1 MINLPPLVR
10 GKDPKDTTIVVA
22 MSGGVDSSVVA
33 ALLKQQG
40 YKVIGITLQLW
51 DYSPTEEGEVNK
63 KMGTCCAL
71 DDVYD
76 ARRVCQT
83 MGIDHY
89 VLNYESDFKKAVID
103 DFVDTYSAGA
113 TPIPC
118 VRCNERIKFDAL
130 LEKSKQLGADGLA
143 TGHYVQKIWND
154 ELDKYTLLRGK
165 EDIKDQS
172 YFLFTTRQDQLDYTV
187 YPLGAVENKEITRE
201 LAQEL
206 GLHVSKKPD
215 SQDICFV
222 PNGDYRKIVKKENPS
237 SFTEGNFVNN
247 DGKVLGKH
255 NGVINFTV
263 GQRKGLGITLGVP
276 TYVVEIRPGK
286 NEVVLGSKE
295 ELKVRKFNFKD
306 LSWIGEEIPA
316 EGLECEVRVRN
327 GHAPIKCSLK
337 LTGKKTGT
345 VELFNPEAMVA
356 PGQAA
361 VFYDDRRMLGGGWIL
376 NDTTKVKLSNVTI
389 AID

>member
-1 MINLPPLVR
+1 MINLEPLVR
-10 GKDPKDTTIVVA
+10 GKKIEDTTIVVA

-33 ALLKQQG
+33 ALLKSQG

-51 DYSPTEEGEVNK
+51 DYSPTDDGQANK

-89 VLNYESDFKKAVID
+89 VLNYESDFKRDVID

-130 LEKSKQLGADGLA
+130 LEKSKELGADALA
-143 TGHYVQKIWND
+143 TGHYVQKIWNE
-154 ELDKYTLLRGK
+154 ELNKYTLLRGK

-187 YPLGAVENKEITRE
+187 YPLGMVENKDVTRQM
-201 LAQEL
+201 AQDL

-222 PNGDYRKIVKKENPS
+222 PNGDYRKIVKKENPEA
-237 SFTEGNFVNN
+237 FAPGNFVNTA
-247 DGKVLGKH
+247 GKVLGTH
-255 NGVINFTV
+255 DGIINFTV
-263 GQRKGLGITLGVP
+263 GQRKGLGIALGEP
-276 TYVVEIRPGK
+276 MYVVEIKPDTK
-286 NEVVLGSKE
+286 EVVLGLKE
-295 ELKVRKFNFKD
+295 ELKVRKFNIKD
-306 LSWIGEEIPA
+306 LNWIGEDIPA

-327 GHAPIKCSLK
+327 GHDPIKCL
-337 LTGKKTGT
+337 LMPTGTKTAT
-345 VELFNPEAMVA
+345 VELFNPQAMVA

-361 VFYDDRRMLGGGWIL
+361 VFYNERRLIGGGWIL
-376 NDTTKVKLSNVTI
+376 NDTTKVKLNVTVEI
-389 AID
+389 N

>member
-10 GKDPKDTTIVVA
+10 GKKPEDTTIVVA

-51 DYSPTEEGEVNK
+51 DYSPTDDGEPNK

-89 VLNYESDFKKAVID
+89 VLNYESDFKKDVID

-143 TGHYVQKIWND
+143 TGHYVQKIWNE
-154 ELDKYTLLRGK
+154 ELGKYTLLRGK

-187 YPLGAVENKEITRE
+187 YPLGAVENKDVTRE
-201 LAQEL
+201 LAVEL

-222 PNGDYRKIVKKENPS
+222 PNGDYRKIVQKENPAA
-237 SFTEGNFVNN
+237 FIEGNFVDNS
-247 DGKVLGKH
+247 GKVLGKH
-255 NGVINFTV
+255 NGIINFTV
-263 GQRKGLGITLGVP
+263 GQRKGLGVTLGYPV
-276 TYVVEIRPGK
+276 YVVEIRPQT
-286 NEVVLGSKE
+286 NEVVLGTKE
-295 ELKVRKFNFKD
+295 ELKVREFNIKD
-306 LSWIGEEIPA
+306 INWIGEEIPA

-327 GHAPIKCSLK
+327 GHAPINCRITS
-337 LTGKKTGT
+337 TGQNTAK

-361 VFYDDRRMLGGGWIL
+361 VFYNDRRMLGGGWIL
-376 NDTTKVKLSNVTI
+376 NNTTKVKI
-389 AID
+389 QIDL